1 MDPYPYPALPPPPP
15 GGEIEAE
22 EVAPEGP
29 TRSTGKAVAVVAGLL
44 IALAGVVAVGIWW
57 LGGPGVC
64 DRSTVESARFGYCV
78 AAPGWELT
86 NEAIQSTLPYDE
98 LIKPTDAATV
108 RIMAIQ
114 LQTGQGLDEVV
125 QAARDVASQEGV
137 KVGDVVER
145 RVAGVPAAQ
154 WDFVL
159 DGGQV
164 EQQVREIVFVRGDAA
179 WRVQLQADADGFDTR
194 VAELEEILRT
204 WTFR

>member
-1 MDPYPYPALPPPPP
+1 MDPYPELPPPPP
-15 GGEIEAE
+15 GGEPEVE

-29 TRSTGKAVAVVAGLL
+29 TRSTGKAIAVVAGLL
-44 IALAGVVAVGIWW
+44 IALAGLVAAGLWW

-64 DRSTVESARFGYCV
+64 DQSTVESPRFGYCV

-86 NEAIQSTLPYDE
+86 NEAAQANLPYDE
-98 LIKPTDAATV
+98 LIKPTDASTV

-114 LQTGQGLDEVV
+114 LPTGQGLNDVV
-125 QAARDVASQEGV
+125 KAARDIASQDGV
-137 KVGDVVER
+137 KVGEVVQR

-164 EQQVREIVFVRGDAA
+164 EQQVREVVFVRGDAA
-179 WRVQLQADADGFDTR
+179 WRIQLQADSEGFDIR
-194 VAELEEILRT
+194 VAEFEDILRT

>member
-1 MDPYPYPALPPPPP
+1 MDAYPPLPPPPP
-15 GGEIEAE
+15 GGELEVD
-22 EVAPEGP
+22 EVAPEVP
-29 TRSTGKAVAVVAGLL
+29 SRSPGKAVAVVAGFL
-44 IALAGVVAVGIWW
+44 IVLAGVVAAAVWW

-64 DRSTVESARFGYCV
+64 ERSTVESARFGYCV

-86 NEAIQSTLPYDE
+86 NEAIATQLPYDE
-98 LIKPTDAATV
+98 LIKPADATTV

-114 LQTGQGLDEVV
+114 LQTGQGLNEVV
-125 QAARDVASQEGV
+125 QAARDVASQDGV
-137 KVGDVVER
+137 EVGEVVRR

-164 EQQVREIVFVRGDAA
+164 DQQVREIVFVRGDAA
-179 WRVQLQADADGFDTR
+179 WRVQLQADAEGFGTR
-194 VAELEEILRT
+194 VAELENILST

>member
-1 MDPYPYPALPPPPP
+1 MDPYPSLPPPPP
-15 GGEIEAE
+15 GREADVE
-22 EVAPEGP
+22 EAAPEAP
-29 TRSTGKAVAVVAGLL
+29 TRSAGKAIAVVAGLL
-44 IALAGVVAVGIWW
+44 IVLAGVIVAGIWW

-86 NEAIQSTLPYDE
+86 NEAAQTDLPYDE
-98 LIKPTDAATV
+98 LIKPADAATV

-125 QAARDVASQEGV
+125 QAAREIATQEGV
-137 KVGDVVER
+137 DVGEVVER

-164 EQQVREIVFVRGDAA
+164 EQQVREIVFVRDGAA
-179 WRVQLQADADGFDTR
+179 WRVQLQADAQGFGVR
-194 VAELEEILRT
+194 AEEFEDILGT

>member
-1 MDPYPYPALPPPPP
+1 MDPYPSLPPPPP
-15 GGEIEAE
+15 GRDAEVEEA
-22 EVAPEGP
+22 APEGP
-29 TRSTGKAVAVVAGLL
+29 TRSAAKAVVVVAGLL
-44 IALAGVVAVGIWW
+44 VVLAGVVVAGFWW

-78 AAPGWELT
+78 VAPGWELT
-86 NEAIQSTLPYDE
+86 NEAAQAELPYDE
-98 LIKPTDAATV
+98 LIKPADASTV

-114 LQTGQGLDEVV
+114 LQTGQGLEEIV
-125 QAARDVASQEGV
+125 QAARDIATQEGMT
-137 KVGDVVER
+137 VGEVVER

-164 EQQVREIVFVRGDAA
+164 EQQVREIVFVRDGAA
-179 WRVQLQADADGFDTR
+179 WRVQLQADTEGFDTR
-194 VAELEEILRT
+194 AEEFEHILGT

>member
-1 MDPYPYPALPPPPP
+1 MDPYPSLPPPPP
-15 GGEIEAE
+15 ARVAEIE
-22 EVAPEGP
+22 EVAPEAP
-29 TRSTGKAVAVVAGLL
+29 TRSAAKAVLVVVGFLAVIAGVVVAGS
-44 IALAGVVAVGIWW
+44 WW

-86 NEAIQSTLPYDE
+86 NEAAPAELPYDE
-98 LIKPTDAATV
+98 LIKPADASTV

-114 LQTGQGLDEVV
+114 LQTGQGLEEIV
-125 QAARDVASQEGV
+125 QAARDAATENGME
-137 KVGDVVER
+137 VGEVVER
-145 RVAGVPAAQ
+145 RVAGVAAVQ

-159 DGGQV
+159 EAGQV

-179 WRVQLQADADGFDTR
+179 WRVQLQTDTEGFDSR
-194 VAELEEILRT
+194 AEEFEGILGT

>member
-1 MDPYPYPALPPPPP
+1 MDPYPSLPPPPP
-15 GGEIEAE
+15 GRDDEVEEA
-22 EVAPEGP
+22 APEAP
-29 TRSTGKAVAVVAGLL
+29 TRSTAKAVVVVAGLL
-44 IALAGVVAVGIWW
+44 VLLAGVVVAGFWW

-86 NEAIQSTLPYDE
+86 NDATQTELPYDE
-98 LIKPTDAATV
+98 LIKPADASTV

-114 LQTGQGLDEVV
+114 LPSGQGLDEVV
-125 QAARDVASQEGV
+125 QAARDVATQNGMD
-137 KVGDVVER
+137 VGEVVER
-145 RVAGVPAAQ
+145 RVAGVAAAQ

-179 WRVQLQADADGFDTR
+179 WRVQLQADAEGFDVR
-194 VAELEEILRT
+194 VEELEDILGT

>member
-1 MDPYPYPALPPPPP
+1 MDPYPALPPPPP
-15 GGEIEAE
+15 GGEVEIE

-29 TRSTGKAVAVVAGLL
+29 TRSTGKAIAVVAGLL
-44 IALAGVVAVGIWW
+44 IALAGVVAAGVWW

-86 NEAIQSTLPYDE
+86 NEATSSTLPYDE
-98 LIKPTDAATV
+98 LTKPSDASTV

-114 LQTGQGLDEVV
+114 LQTGQGLNDVV
-125 QAARDVASQEGV
+125 QAARDIASQEGV
-137 KVGDVVER
+137 EVGEVVQR

-154 WDFVL
+154 WDFEL
-159 DGGQV
+159 DTGQV
-164 EQQVREIVFVRGDAA
+164 KQQVREIVFVRGDAA
-179 WRVQLQADADGFDTR
+179 WRVQLQADSEGFDTR
-194 VAELEEILRT
+194 LAELEEILRT

>member
-1 MDPYPYPALPPPPP
+1 MDPYPELPPPPP
-15 GGEIEAE
+15 GGEPEVE
-22 EVAPEGP
+22 DVAPEGP
-29 TRSTGKAVAVVAGLL
+29 KRSTGKAIAVVAGLL
-44 IALAGVVAVGIWW
+44 IALAGLVAAGLWW

-64 DRSTVESARFGYCV
+64 GESTVESARFGYCV

-86 NEAIQSTLPYDE
+86 NEAAQANLPYDE
-98 LIKPTDAATV
+98 LIKPTDASTV

-114 LQTGQGLDEVV
+114 LPTGQGLNDVV
-125 QAARDVASQEGV
+125 KAARDIASQDGV
-137 KVGDVVER
+137 KVGEVVQR

-164 EQQVREIVFVRGDAA
+164 EQQVREVVFVRGDAA
-179 WRVQLQADADGFDTR
+179 WRIQLQADSEGFDIR
-194 VAELEEILRT
+194 VAEFEDILRT

>member
-15 GGEIEAE
+15 GGEVEVE

-44 IALAGVVAVGIWW
+44 IALAGLVAAGVWW

-98 LIKPTDAATV
+98 LIKPADASTV

-114 LQTGQGLDEVV
+114 LQGGQGLDEVV
-125 QAARDVASQEGV
+125 QAARDVASQDGV
-137 KVGDVVER
+137 EVGEVVQR

-179 WRVQLQADADGFDTR
+179 WRVQLQADSEGFDTR
-194 VAELEEILRT
+194 VAELEDILRT

>member
-1 MDPYPYPALPPPPP
+1 MDPYPSLPPPPP
-15 GGEIEAE
+15 GRDAEVEEA
-22 EVAPEGP
+22 APEAP
-29 TRSTGKAVAVVAGLL
+29 TRSAAKAVLVVVGLL
-44 IALAGVVAVGIWW
+44 AVLAGVVVAGYWW

-86 NEAIQSTLPYDE
+86 NEAAQTELPYDE
-98 LIKPTDAATV
+98 LIKPADASTV

-114 LQTGQGLDEVV
+114 LQTGQGLEEIV
-125 QAARDVASQEGV
+125 QAARDIATQDGMT
-137 KVGDVVER
+137 VGEVVER

-159 DGGQV
+159 EAGQV
-164 EQQVREIVFVRGDAA
+164 EQQVREIVFVREGSA
-179 WRVQLQADADGFDTR
+179 WRVQLQTDTEGFDVR
-194 VAELEEILRT
+194 VEEFEDILGT

>member
-1 MDPYPYPALPPPPP
+1 MDPYPELPPPPP
-15 GGEIEAE
+15 GGEPEVE
-22 EVAPEGP
+22 EVAPEGR
-29 TRSTGKAVAVVAGLL
+29 TRSTGKAIAVVAGLL
-44 IALAGVVAVGIWW
+44 IALAGLVAVGFWW

-64 DRSTVESARFGYCV
+64 DQSTVESPRFGYCV

-86 NEAIQSTLPYDE
+86 NEAAQANLPYDE
-98 LIKPTDAATV
+98 LIKPTDASTV

-114 LQTGQGLDEVV
+114 LPTGQGLNDVV
-125 QAARDVASQEGV
+125 KAARDIASQDGV
-137 KVGDVVER
+137 KVGEVVQR

-164 EQQVREIVFVRGDAA
+164 EQQVREVVFVRGDAA
-179 WRVQLQADADGFDTR
+179 WRIQLQADSEGFDIR
-194 VAELEEILRT
+194 VAEFEDILRT